1 MPEIEIDCPV
11 YYCLKVIGGRW
22 KPLIIFLIY
31 TKVNRFGAMQRSIP
45 EISKQMLTNKLREL
59 EEDGVI
65 HREVF
70 AEVPPRVEYSITDK
84 GKSLYP
90 VINEMRKWG
99 EQYRDPKLS

>member
-1 MPEIEIDCPV
+1 
-11 YYCLKVIGGRW
+11 
-22 KPLIIFLIY
+22 
-31 TKVNRFGAMQRSIP
+31 MQRSIP